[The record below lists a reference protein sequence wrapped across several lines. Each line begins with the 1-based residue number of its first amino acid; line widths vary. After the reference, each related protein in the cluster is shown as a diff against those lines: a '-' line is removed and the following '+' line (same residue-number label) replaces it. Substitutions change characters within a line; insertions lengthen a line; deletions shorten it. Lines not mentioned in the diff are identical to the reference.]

1 MKRTLRSFAC
11 CAVSLL
17 AYAPRASAQQDPR
30 LARDQSVAHIR
41 QPSSAVLSANGRM
54 LAFVVGDSLL
64 VASTTGRG
72 APRVVAT
79 GVRAESDPNAFL
91 AWSPDARRLV
101 VRKGWLPGSGAH
113 PAAGVPVVVDIGTG
127 AWRPLISDTLAR
139 QLETFRDWRAGG
151 PRWSPDGRRVAFLAA
166 PAAELGF
173 SLHVYVAEVATGA
186 VRRVLSR
193 DAGNFSVAWSPDGRW
208 LAFTTVTPGEAASTV
223 ELLDA
228 RTLDVT
234 TGVATWRQDA
244 GPLRELLWSPSGR
257 LLLAQDGTG
266 RPLLLAVDSSGIGK
280 PATHALPALLYR
292 SWLGDSALLGTL
304 RSGMSD
310 RVVVVNRASGART
323 ALTGPDT
330 SATPIGVG
338 YPGGSGD
345 AVVAYTPQSGSLPAD
360 IWVGRL
366 SRTARLHSTR
376 NISALNPGIAQRTL
390 PRTVIYRWTSGAGDT
405 LDAQLLL
412 PWRAGGRRPLVVVPY
427 GGYRNR
433 FPQSD
438 YFLERGFLSLLDRDY
453 AVVLP
458 NTRGTDTDHLDQ
470 GRYGAPQLE
479 DTERLIEALS
489 RDGFIDQGRVA
500 VLGHSHG
507 GSMVYYYLTH
517 SSAFCAGIAVSGR
530 ADWVLQAHHGDG
542 LLPDILGGAPEAIP
556 EVYAAF
562 SPAANAR
569 RASAPLLAVAGMH
582 DTQILP
588 ANVPIMADSM
598 RAAGKRI
605 ETLVFED
612 EGHVLE
618 QERNIALFWLRA
630 HALLDAACHPSGA
643 SPAK

>member
-17 AYAPRASAQQDPR
+17 VYAPRASPQQEPR
-30 LARDQSVAHIR
+30 VAREQSVARIR

-64 VASTTGRG
+64 VVSTMERG

-91 AWSPDARRLV
+91 ALSPDALHLVIRQGWQFGGAHPVQGLPVILDIRTGASHPLIADTLARRLV
-101 VRKGWLPGSGAH
+101 
-113 PAAGVPVVVDIGTG
+113 
-127 AWRPLISDTLAR
+127 
-139 QLETFRDWRAGG
+139 TFRDWRAGG

-166 PAAELGF
+166 PTGETGS
-173 SLHVYVAEVATGA
+173 SLHVYVADVATGA
-186 VRRVLSR
+186 VQRVFSS

-208 LAFTTVTPGEAASTV
+208 LAFTAVTPADDSSTV

-228 RTLDVT
+228 RTLDV
-234 TGVATWRQDA
+234 ATRITLWHQDA
-244 GPLRELLWSPSGR
+244 GPLRDLLWSPSGR
-257 LLLAQDGTG
+257 LLLTQDDAN
-266 RPLLLAVDSSGIGK
+266 RPVLLAVDGSGHGK
-280 PATHALPALLYR
+280 PVAHALPALPYR
-292 SWLGDSALLGTL
+292 GWLDDAALLGTQ

-310 RVVVVNRASGART
+310 RVVIVNRVSGART

-330 SATPIGVG
+330 SATPIGLG
-338 YPGGSGD
+338 IPEGSTD
-345 AVVAYTPQSGSLPAD
+345 AVVAYVPQSGSLPAD
-360 IWVGRL
+360 VWVGRL
-366 SRTARLHSTR
+366 SSRGALHATH
-376 NISALNPGIAQRTL
+376 NVSALNPGIASGAL
-390 PRTVIYRWTSGAGDT
+390 PRTLIYHWASAAGDT

-412 PWRAGGRRPLVVVPY
+412 PWRAAGPHPLVVVPY

-433 FPQSD
+433 FPRSD
-438 YFLERGFLSLLDRDY
+438 YFLERGFISLLARGY

-458 NTRGTDTDHLDQ
+458 NTRGTATDHRDQ

-479 DTERLIEALS
+479 DTERLIDALS
-489 RDGFIDQGRVA
+489 RDGFIDRGRVA
-500 VLGHSHG
+500 VMGHSHG

-542 LLPDILGGAPEAIP
+542 LLPDILGGLPEVRP

-588 ANVPIMADSM
+588 ANVSIMADSM

-605 ETLVFED
+605 ETLVFDD

-618 QERNIALFWLRA
+618 QERNIARFWSRTQ
-630 HALLDAACHPSGA
+630 ALLDAACHPSSA